1 MSLVTFGNVGT
12 DLNLL
17 LRLIYIVTD
26 NYYYSRLNVILVH
39 GFCWFEYILLLP
51 KI

>member
-26 NYYYSRLNVILVH
+26 NYSRLKVIFYH
-39 GFCWFEYILLLP
+39 GFCWFEYNLLLP

>member
-26 NYYYSRLNVILVH
+26 NYSRLNVVH